1 MASPRGFNL
10 LLTAGQAA
18 ERLGVSINTVL
29 AWAAAGKL
37 RIAAQDEDGRALFRE
52 GAVDRLSEDLAA
64 TARQQPS
71 LSKRLP

>member
-1 MASPRGFNL
+1 MPSPRGFNL

-18 ERLGVSINTVL
+18 ERLGVSINAVL

-37 RIAAQDEDGRALFRE
+37 RIAGQDEDGRALFRE
-52 GAVDRLSEDLAA
+52 GAVDQLTQGLAA
-64 TARQQPS
+64 TAGPQPN